1 MGRAARSNL
10 LLSLVF
16 VVLYS
21 FIAQAQTFTDPRFV
35 DEVAVAVG
43 SAPVGF
49 QFAPD
54 GRIFIWLKTGTV
66 QIFKNG
72 ALLPTPFLDI
82 RSRVNTFTDR
92 GLIAFGLDPDFENNG
107 FFYVG
112 YVLETGPN
120 LTDPASK
127 NMLLS
132 RFQAD
137 PLNPDT
143 ALAGSEKIILG
154 TASTIPCVPA
164 ADCMINEGGT
174 HTIDDIRFA
183 PDGTMLLT
191 VGEGAFFDKAVIG
204 AFRAQDMDSL
214 NGKLLRINTDGT
226 APVDNPFFD
235 GNPNSNHSKVYDLG
249 LRNPFRFGLHPVT
262 HEPWIGNVGWFTQ
275 DAVDVGQGKNFGWPC
290 WEGDAPEPD
299 YQVAFPAQCAPLT
312 TDVVTHPVFAYGR
325 TFGST
330 VIGGFFYT
338 AQNFPTAYQG
348 NFFFADFS
356 FKWIKTM
363 VIDASGNATV
373 QPFEDNV
380 AGPVFLDQGPD
391 GNLYYI
397 AINTQQLRRV
407 RFVGTAAKPPIAEA
421 SATPTS
427 GASPLNVNFSSA
439 GSSDPQGFPLT
450 FSWDFGDGAH
460 STQPNPAHAYTSATL
475 QTLIVTLTVTNQ
487 AGLTATASENV
498 TVGRNA
504 PTIAILAPA
513 DGTLVHVG
521 DTVNYSASATD
532 TVDGKLPPSALS
544 WEIVIHHNTHVH
556 TFSGGAGNTGS
567 IVIANHDPVGTFSYE
582 LVFTATNTAGLTS
595 STSVLLPVDQH
606 SNGCQPSILD
616 PSVTICAPADQAIVA
631 SPVQVSGVATSTL
644 PITGIT
650 LLVDGTQAWS
660 TTQSSFSTSVDL
672 PPGKHQLLVQGV
684 NQGGISFSRM
694 HTIYVTAPNQDFSLA
709 PVSGS
714 SASASVVAGQTATY
728 NLSMSGT
735 NGFSGVVSLTCGGIP
750 EYADCMITPNP
761 ISLAGAAA
769 QEIVVSIP
777 TKPRTSAALDRSR
790 RIHPTLWWSLAACF
804 AIVLVRP
811 RNSRTNRM
819 FLAIMAL
826 TLAGLTVSCGGVQS
840 STPQTSAAATGTPAG
855 TYTVQITATSGN
867 VSHQMSLTLK
877 VQ

>member
-1 MGRAARSNL
+1 MGLATRSNF
-10 LLSLVF
+10 LLSIAS
-16 VVLYS
+16 VVLFS
-21 FIAQAQTFTDPRFV
+21 LIAQAQTFTDPRFI
-35 DEVAVAVG
+35 DEVVVGAG

-54 GRIFIWLKTGTV
+54 GRIFIWTKPGTV

-82 RSRVNTFTDR
+82 SSRVNTFTDR

-154 TASTIPCVPA
+154 TASTIPCVA
-164 ADCMINEGGT
+164 GADCMINEGGT

-183 PDGTMLLT
+183 ADGTMLIT

-214 NGKLLRINTDGT
+214 NGKVLRINTDGT
-226 APVDNPFFD
+226 APADNPFFD
-235 GNPNSNHSKVYDLG
+235 GDPNSNHSKVYDLG

-262 HEPWIGNVGWFTQ
+262 QEPWIGNVGWFTQ
-275 DAVDVGQGKNFGWPC
+275 EAVDVGQGKNFGWPC

-299 YQVAFPAQCAPLT
+299 YQSAFPAQCAPLT
-312 TDVVTHPVFAYGR
+312 TDAVTHPVFAYGR
-325 TFGST
+325 TFGTT

-338 AQNFPTAYQG
+338 AQNFPAAYQG
-348 NFFFADFS
+348 NFFFGDFS

-363 VIDASGNATV
+363 VIDARGNATV

-380 AGPVFLDQGPD
+380 AGPIFLDQGPD

-407 RFVGTAAKPPIAEA
+407 RFVGTAPKPPIAEA

-427 GASPLNVNFSSA
+427 GGSPLNVNFSSA
-439 GSSDPQGFPLT
+439 GSSDPQGFPLS
-450 FSWDFGDGAH
+450 FSWDFGDGARA
-460 STQPNPAHAYTSATL
+460 TAPNPAHTYASPTL
-475 QTLIVTLTVTNQ
+475 HTFIATLTVTNQ
-487 AGLTATASENV
+487 AGLTANASVNI

-504 PTIAILAPA
+504 PTIAITAPA
-513 DGTLVHVG
+513 DGSLVHVG

-532 TVDGKLPPSALS
+532 AVDGKLPPSALS

-582 LVFTATNTAGLTS
+582 LVFTATNTAGLSS

-606 SNGCQPSILD
+606 FNGCQPSILD
-616 PSVTICAPADQAIVA
+616 PSVTICTPADQATVA
-631 SPVQVSGVATSTL
+631 SPVQVSGAATSTL
-644 PITGIT
+644 PVTGIT
-650 LLVDGTQAWS
+650 VLVDGTLASS
-660 TTQSSFSTSVDL
+660 TTQSSFTTSL
-672 PPGKHQLLVQGV
+672 NLATGKHQVLVQGV
-684 NQGGISFSRM
+684 NQSGISFSRT
-694 HTIYVTAPNQDFSLA
+694 HTIFVTVPATPDFSLTPA
-709 PVSGS
+709 SGS
-714 SASASVVAGQTATY
+714 SVSASVAAGQTATY
-728 NLSMSGT
+728 NLSISGA
-735 NGFSGVVSLTCGGIP
+735 NGFSGTVNLTCSGAPAG
-750 EYADCMITPNP
+750 ADCAVTPNS
-761 ISLAGAAA
+761 ISLAGGAA
-769 QEIVVSIP
+769 QGFVVSVA
-777 TKPRTSAALDRSR
+777 TQSHTSAALDRRS
-790 RIHPTLWWSLAACF
+790 HPALWWSLAACL
-804 AIVLVRP
+804 AVVLIRP
-811 RNSRTNRM
+811 RRRRRHHL
-819 FLAIMAL
+819 LAAITAL
-826 TLAGLTVSCGGVQS
+826 TLAGFMVSCGGVQS
-840 STPQTSAAATGTPAG
+840 TPTQTVAAAAGTPAG
-855 TYTVQITATSGN
+855 TYAVQVSATSGN
-867 VSHQMSLTLK
+867 ISHQINLTLK